1 MAAQV
6 RAMLPVFWGI
16 WGSINTRFRVDIYSP
31 GFRAAMATRIVT
43 VVSLLLIY
51 HLQGVSVKYQN
62 FILESC
68 KKF

>member
-1 MAAQV
+1 
-6 RAMLPVFWGI
+6 
-16 WGSINTRFRVDIYSP
+16 
-31 GFRAAMATRIVT
+31 MATRIVT